1 MKARSDIAGK
11 INILPDTLQDNP
23 GGRFNACIEEAGLA
37 DLVQFACMEGQDRVI
52 EIQGNETGGK
62 IFFSKGEVVHSICQG
77 AAGEDAFFRLMGIKN
92 GNFLLK
98 RTTNNTEKTIQV
110 PWNFLLI
117 EALRRKDEAGFRN
130 ISKETE
136 TSILVIDNS
145 HAICATLEGILRNG
159 CGVKNVI
166 TANDGKDALEK
177 LITNR
182 PSLIA
187 LDINMSIMCGDLAVK
202 HIMIRSPAP
211 VFLFFSKPDAQTLF
225 PKVMELLRLGAMD
238 FIPKPENDNDWAEVS
253 GRMKRISAYLSALK
267 INNIRRA
274 RQPKE
279 FSKKARQTGPA
290 SKLFMVIGGIGG
302 LIELQKILPSLPSRD
317 DLAVLV
323 FQDMADGSVPM
334 FSSAMDQCTEI
345 TISQLKD
352 GGPILSSHCWFVN
365 WTGSW
370 KIACWENGQAIRQ
383 TGASSVEK
391 GHFDIGGLISAASL
405 AYGPN
410 LAILALSGTDLD
422 MKAGLEDAVM
432 HGSHFWLQNQASALY
447 PGPLEEIGSWELEE
461 ATVETE
467 AVGKLL
473 QRWCQGETLWQDF

>member
-1 MKARSDIAGK
+1 MDLAKQEFYK
-11 INILPDTLQDNP
+11 VINIRPDHL
-23 GGRFNACIEEAGLA
+23 EA
-37 DLVQFACMEGQDRVI
+37 Q
-52 EIQGNETGGK
+52 
-62 IFFSKGEVVHSICQG
+62 
-77 AAGEDAFFRLMGIKN
+77 
-92 GNFLLK
+92 
-98 RTTNNTEKTIQV
+98 
-110 PWNFLLI
+110 
-117 EALRRKDEAGFRN
+117 EA
-130 ISKETE
+130 
-136 TSILVIDNS
+136 
-145 HAICATLEGILRNG
+145 
-159 CGVKNVI
+159 
-166 TANDGKDALEK
+166 
-177 LITNR
+177 
-182 PSLIA
+182 
-187 LDINMSIMCGDLAVK
+187 
-202 HIMIRSPAP
+202 
-211 VFLFFSKPDAQTLF
+211 
-225 PKVMELLRLGAMD
+225 
-238 FIPKPENDNDWAEVS
+238 
-253 GRMKRISAYLSALK
+253 LSALFGEK
-267 INNIRRA
+267 QVEPPAVKPNILA
-274 RQPKE
+274 PDEAPPSKKPVAEKKPVAPMGDEEIFEESSGSPGGMLPSLSDEMMPSLEEDMGVGVASTHEAPKE